1 MERKQTIEKDL
12 CLQAVD
18 HSSVALVNPEQTIVV
33 LYERRH
39 KNDGYP
45 FFCLL
50 RKIGESTKT
59 EDALMISI
67 KSFCDG
73 FHKSIQKRW
82 TCFLFKDSKIII
94 GEDKL
99 LLEKTLEDAKKE
111 GISLTNSRNSK
122 REVSGIFI

>member
-1 MERKQTIEKDL
+1 MEKKQMKEVDL
-12 CLQAVD
+12 CHQAVD

-73 FHKSIQKRW
+73 FHKSIQKQW
-82 TCFLFKDSKIII
+82 TCFLFKDSKIIT

-122 REVSGIFI
+122 HEVSGIFI

>member
-1 MERKQTIEKDL
+1 MEKKHMIEKDL
-12 CLQAVD
+12 CLQAVN
-18 HSSVALVNPEQTIVV
+18 HSSIALVNPDQTIVV
-33 LYERRH
+33 LYEKRH

-45 FFCLL
+45 FLCLL
-50 RKIGESTKT
+50 NKIGETTHT

-67 KSFCDG
+67 KSFCEG
-73 FHKSIQKRW
+73 FHKSIQKQW
-82 TCFLFKDSKIII
+82 TCFLFKDSKIIT

-122 REVSGIFI
+122 HEVSGIFI